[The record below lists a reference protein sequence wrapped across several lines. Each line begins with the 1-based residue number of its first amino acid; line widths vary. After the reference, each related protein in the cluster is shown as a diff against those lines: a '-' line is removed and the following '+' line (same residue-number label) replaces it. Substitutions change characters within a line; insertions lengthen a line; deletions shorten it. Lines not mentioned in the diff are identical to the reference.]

1 MNKQRLLGCLLILIA
16 RSVPAGD
23 TPHWSFEVKGGN
35 FHSAE
40 EQWAD
45 FYGDDQFRAYALAA
59 GYKLTRQLEIGIETG
74 YQADD
79 GKGLAPSHGVLAGN
93 VHYKLYPVHLQL
105 TARGVFTP
113 DQWLVP
119 YVGAAWSRFSYSV
132 ETEQQSD
139 TSGSVDGYQYRGGL
153 QLLLDNME
161 PSTARNLES
170 NTGIVN
176 TYFFLEAQRT
186 EAIVNDIDLGGTA
199 YLAGLLF
206 EF

>member
-1 MNKQRLLGCLLILIA
+1 MNNKRWLGYLLFLVAQSALA
-16 RSVPAGD
+16 ED
-23 TPHWSFEVKGGN
+23 TPNWSFEFKGGN

-40 EQWAD
+40 EQWGD

-74 YQADD
+74 YQNDD
-79 GKGLAPSHGVLAGN
+79 GKGLAPTHGVLAGD
-93 VHYKLYPVHLQL
+93 VRYTLYPVHLQL
-105 TARGVFTP
+105 TARGIFTP

-119 YVGAAWSRFSYSV
+119 YVGAAWSRFHYRV
-132 ETEQQSD
+132 ETEQQPD
-139 TSGSVDGYQYRGGL
+139 VSGSLGGHQYRSGL
-153 QLLLDNME
+153 QLLLDKLDRT
-161 PSTARNLES
+161 TANDLER

-186 EAIVNDIDLGGTA
+186 EVNINDIDLGGTA
-199 YLAGLLF
+199 YLGGLLF

>member
-1 MNKQRLLGCLLILIA
+1 MNKHRLLGFLLILIA
-16 RSVPAGD
+16 QSVPAGE
-23 TPHWSFEVKGGN
+23 TPHWSFEIKGGD

-40 EQWAD
+40 EQWPE

-59 GYKLTRQLEIGIETG
+59 GYKLIRQLEIGIETG
-74 YQADD
+74 YQADN
-79 GKGLAPSHGVLAGN
+79 GKGLAPTHGVLSGN
-93 VHYKLYPVHLQL
+93 VYYKLYSAHLQL
-105 TARGVFTP
+105 TARGIFTP

-119 YVGAAWSRFSYSV
+119 YIGAAWSRYNYRV

-139 TSGSVDGYQYRGGL
+139 ISGAFDGYQYRSGL
-153 QLLLDNME
+153 QLLLDKLDKT
-161 PSTARNLES
+161 SASDLER

-186 EAIVNDIDLGGTA
+186 EAIVEDIDLGGTA